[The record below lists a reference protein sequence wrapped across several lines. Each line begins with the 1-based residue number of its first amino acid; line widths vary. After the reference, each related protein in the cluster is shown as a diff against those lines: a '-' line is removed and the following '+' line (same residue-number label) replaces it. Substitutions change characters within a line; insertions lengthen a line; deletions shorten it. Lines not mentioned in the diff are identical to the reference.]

1 MDIQTLSIKKRRVM
15 TYFIEAARQLMS
27 SEGIQALSIRGI
39 AEIAGYNSATSTT
52 ISRICSI

>member
-1 MDIQTLSIKKRRVM
+1 M